1 MQHILETNSD
11 YVSDGFYKA
20 WRDNIGERSE
30 QERKKYKVYE
40 IKSEEGT
47 QSGLREELTAGMK
60 FTPIYDVWNEEENT
74 YDTEYGEEYTYKGEN
89 DFLYTILSEDE
100 YSYAFIIEDASGYK
114 MVSEMQKFSVIG
126 QEVTLKTENE

>member
-47 QSGLREELTAGMK
+47 
-60 FTPIYDVWNEEENT
+60 
-74 YDTEYGEEYTYKGEN
+74 
-89 DFLYTILSEDE
+89 
-100 YSYAFIIEDASGYK
+100 
-114 MVSEMQKFSVIG
+114 
-126 QEVTLKTENE
+126 